1 MKVSSSEGYTGV
13 RFIDASTERDE
24 QVKLKQSITT
34 LTTPEEPY
42 ESRGSRTVLRGAGGE
57 SPLAYSTIRVLY
69 SLYEAGQVKST
80 YTLSEANYISME
92 IETLSKIKLWLAPE
106 PCQNV

>member
-1 MKVSSSEGYTGV
+1 MKYMKVYRAKEYTGV

-24 QVKLKQSITT
+24 QVKLKQSVTT

-57 SPLAYSTIRVLY
+57 IPLAYSTTCIAFVCLFIPVDIFY
-69 SLYEAGQVKST
+69 
-80 YTLSEANYISME
+80 LSF
-92 IETLSKIKLWLAPE
+92 
-106 PCQNV
+106 

>member
-1 MKVSSSEGYTGV
+1 MKYMKVYRAKEYTGV

-24 QVKLKQSITT
+24 QIKLKQSVIT

-57 SPLAYSTIRVLY
+57 IPLAYSTVRSCYKSHFLY
-69 SLYEAGQVKST
+69 QLST
-80 YTLSEANYISME
+80 LVFLEMQLNA
-92 IETLSKIKLWLAPE
+92 L
-106 PCQNV
+106 